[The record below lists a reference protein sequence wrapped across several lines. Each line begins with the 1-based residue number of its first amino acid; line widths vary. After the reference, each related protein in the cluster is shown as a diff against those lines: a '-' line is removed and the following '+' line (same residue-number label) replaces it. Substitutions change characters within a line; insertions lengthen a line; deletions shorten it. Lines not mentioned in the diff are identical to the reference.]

1 MKDPKNRG
9 MFQGISLHYYSVPGG
24 WDRKSSA
31 TVFNENDWFETFR
44 LNYDM
49 DRIIRSHA
57 AIMDRYDPM
66 KTKGLVV
73 DEWGN
78 WFQVEPGTNPGFLYQ
93 QNTMRDAITAAIH
106 LNIFNQHADRVK
118 VANLAQVVNVLQSV
132 ILTKDDKMVL
142 TPTYYVFKMFSVHQE
157 AQLLNTD
164 LRCEDYV
171 VGDRRIPAISASAS
185 IDKDGKMHVS
195 LANLNPNKEIIIT
208 CPVIGDTFKSVSGEV
223 LTANEMA
230 ACNTFDKPESVKP
243 ASFNGFALK
252 DGILTVKMPAK
263 SVVVLELK
271 K

>member
-1 MKDPKNRG
+1 
-9 MFQGISLHYYSVPGG
+9 
-24 WDRKSSA
+24 
-31 TVFNENDWFETFR
+31 
-44 LNYDM
+44 
-49 DRIIRSHA
+49 
-57 AIMDRYDPM
+57 
-66 KTKGLVV
+66 
-73 DEWGN
+73 
-78 WFQVEPGTNPGFLYQ
+78 
-93 QNTMRDAITAAIH
+93 
-106 LNIFNQHADRVK
+106 
-118 VANLAQVVNVLQSV
+118 
-132 ILTKDDKMVL
+132 
-142 TPTYYVFKMFSVHQE
+142 MFSVHQE